1 MFWSRSSASKLCLIV
16 LVLCLCFP
24 VAFAQSISFA
34 QPDTLTHQDV
44 YMYYANGTLI
54 GLYNTTSTGIA
65 LPAASNGDVQFTFKA
80 KNLNPLDDPA
90 GSLAAI
96 VGWFQSNA
104 IALLTLGAV
113 VSIAFRVRF

>member
-65 LPAASNGDVQFTFKA
+65 LPAASAGDIQFTFKA
-80 KNLNPLDDPA
+80 KNLNPFDDPA

-96 VGWFQSNA
+96 IGWIQTNA
-104 IALLTLGAV
+104 ISVLILAGVGGLL
-113 VSIAFRVRF
+113 FKRF